1 MPVSIIGRH
10 SMNRRKFIKTAIAAV
25 SGGLST
31 AACSLEKTFRRN
43 ESVQKQLNIY
53 SWPDYIQPEAIPEFE
68 RRYGIKVVYDTV
80 ASNEGLIA
88 KFQAG
93 ASDYDIIVPSNYTVT
108 KLREL
113 DKLSPIDKDRLS
125 NYKYLM
131 ERFKSRQF
139 GPEGSYAIP
148 YTFGTTGI
156 AFNTKAPCYE
166 NGKYPSDWDVFWDKR
181 IAGRMTLLEDQRET
195 IGFALKRRGHSINC
209 VDEKLIQEACNDLK
223 EQKKLTMCYTSDQVI
238 TCLSTG
244 DSWLSLAY
252 SGDAQQA
259 SRSNPDVKYIIPQS
273 GASMWVD
280 NLCIPKNA
288 PHPDAAYLW
297 LNYMLEP
304 KVAAALSDFCFYAS
318 PNEEARKFVNPELVA
333 DKSLYPPDDVLDHC
347 EEIGDIGKGIFIYDR
362 LWTEL
367 KCV

>member
-1 MPVSIIGRH
+1 MSI
-10 SMNRRKFIKTAIAAV
+10 NRRTFLKNSLATVCGGVLSSACAENADQI
-25 SGGLST
+25 SG
-31 AACSLEKTFRRN
+31 
-43 ESVQKQLNIY
+43 QKQLNIY

-68 RRYGIKVVYDTV
+68 RRFGIKVVYDTV
-80 ASNEGLIA
+80 SSNESLIA

-93 ASDYDIIVPSNYTVT
+93 ASSYDIVVPSNYAVT

-113 DKLSPIDKDRLS
+113 NLLRPIERDKLP

-131 ERFKSRQF
+131 PRFREGRF
-139 GPEGSYAIP
+139 GPEAEYAMP

-156 AFNTKAPCYE
+156 AYNSQAPCYKD
-166 NGKYPSDWDVFWDKR
+166 GKFPSTWDSFWDKKM
-181 IAGRMTLLEDQRET
+181 AGRMTLLEDLRES
-195 IGFALKRRGHSINC
+195 IGFALKRRGYSYNSTS
-209 VDEKLIQEACNDLK
+209 ESEIQAACDDLK
-223 EQKKLTMCYTSDQVI
+223 DQKKLIMCYTSDQVI
-238 TCLSTG
+238 TYLTSG
-244 DSWLSLAY
+244 DSWLSLCY

-259 SRSNPDVKYIIPQS
+259 RRSNADVRYMIPQD

-288 PHPDAAYLW
+288 PHPEYAHLW

-304 KVAAALSDFCFYAS
+304 RVAAALSNYTFYAS
-318 PNEEARKFVNPELVA
+318 PNEEARKYVNAELLA
-333 DKSLYPPDDVLDHC
+333 DNSMYPSDDLLNHC
-347 EEIGDIGKGIFIYDR
+347 EELKDIGKALFIYDR